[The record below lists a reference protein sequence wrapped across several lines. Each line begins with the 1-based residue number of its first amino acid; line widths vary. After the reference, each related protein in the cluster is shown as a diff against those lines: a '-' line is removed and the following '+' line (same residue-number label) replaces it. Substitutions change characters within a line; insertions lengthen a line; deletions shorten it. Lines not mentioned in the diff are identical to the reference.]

1 MRAPRFLARLLR
13 IRELEE
19 ERSRLELEAAV
30 REQNRIASAL
40 EEAVRHEAQARR
52 DFASGVS
59 DMDAAGRAAA
69 VIEMERSRRQ
79 QDFFELMLNSVESEV
94 IRRRR
99 EFRTCQ
105 TEKEQVEEL
114 LHKEK
119 ANLQE
124 KADRRVH
131 QLLDD
136 WYARR

>member
-114 LHKEK
+114 PHKEK

-124 KADRRVH
+124 KSDRRVH